1 MAWLP
6 FISLVLLAVMG
17 LSSCQQLSSAP
28 QSGGGDT
35 AEKSSDSGEK
45 SDDDTGKKSDAAET
59 KTTLHLPITQV
70 KSETMVENL
79 RLPGFVLAKP
89 DRSVKVSPGI
99 AGKIVDI
106 KVGLGQQVR
115 KGQIIAI
122 LDDRLLTN
130 QVNQAHAKILV
141 ALAGVEQAKTSLLL
155 AQNTEDRNR
164 RLVQQDVGAEKDLIA
179 ASSAV
184 ETAKAQVLAA
194 NAQVEDAKAGEA
206 AAKAQLTYAQ
216 VKSPINGLVA
226 QRYLN
231 ISDSADTTTP
241 IMQIVD
247 LSEVIIDASLPTT
260 QPANIKGGD
269 PAIIEAKA
277 IPDLKLAGKVQSVN
291 AVTDNQ
297 GTTIGV
303 RILCNNP
310 KTELKEG
317 MPVTASI
324 VLLTHVNAATVP
336 MGALVSDPADPNKK
350 MVYAFKDGKIKRVPV
365 EIGIQNKTDVEIKS
379 GLHVG
384 ESIVAGGAYGVPDG
398 TEVEAEGGTLR
409 STTKVTSKSD

>member
-1 MAWLP
+1 MTWLP
-6 FISLVLLAVMG
+6 FISLFLLAILG
-17 LSSCQQLSSAP
+17 LSSCQQLSSVP

-35 AEKSSDSGEK
+35 SEKAADSAGKAGDDSGKASDS
-45 SDDDTGKKSDAAET
+45 TDA

-70 KSETMVENL
+70 KSLTMVENL
-79 RLPGFVLAKP
+79 SLPGFVLAKP

-99 AGKIVDI
+99 AGKVVDI
-106 KVGLGQQVR
+106 KVGLGQQVK
-115 KGQIIAI
+115 KGQIIAT

-155 AQNTEDRNR
+155 AQNTEERNQ
-164 RLVQQDVGAEKDLIA
+164 RLVQQDIGAEKDLIA
-179 ASSAV
+179 ARSAV

-194 NAQVEDAKAGEA
+194 AAQVEDAKAGEG

-247 LSEVIIDASLPTT
+247 LSEIIIDASLPTT

-269 PAIIEAKA
+269 PAIIMAKA

-303 RILCNNP
+303 RILCKNP
-310 KTELKEG
+310 KAELKEG
-317 MPVTASI
+317 MPVIASI
-324 VLLTHVNAATVP
+324 ILARHANASTVP
-336 MGALVSDPADPNKK
+336 MGALVSDPADPDKK
-350 MVYAFKDGKIKRVPV
+350 MVYVFHDGKIKRVPV
-365 EIGIQNKTDVEIKS
+365 ETGIQNKTDIEIKS
-379 GLHVG
+379 GLHTG
-384 ESIVAGGAYGVPDG
+384 ESIVAGGAYGIPDG

-409 STTKVTSKSD
+409 STTKVTSKSN